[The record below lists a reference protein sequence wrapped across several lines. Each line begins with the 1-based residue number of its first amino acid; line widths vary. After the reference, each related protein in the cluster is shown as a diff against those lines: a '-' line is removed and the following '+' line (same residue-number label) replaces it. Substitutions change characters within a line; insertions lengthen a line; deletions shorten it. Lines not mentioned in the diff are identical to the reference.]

1 MIFNDIDWFSLIHW
15 SFRKIFRQV
24 FRFQK
29 IKCYEVL
36 GSSLLP
42 SSLPSTSYRG
52 VRSSR
57 SWSGLPSGSRF
68 RMRIK
73 NNCSR
78 FLFKLTSELF
88 IPKIFTRFRIRFR
101 SQILS
106 CQGVITWH
114 IKMSK
119 IWPRILRTIFV
130 LVMFSGLYNQVWS
143 SVWIMS
149 SMVILNKPEWT
160 GLKPRRT
167 KFLIIFIWI
176 RSGRY
181 E

>member
-101 SQILS
+101 H
-106 CQGVITWH
+106 GF
-114 IKMSK
+114 
-119 IWPRILRTIFV
+119 RILDFYLFPKLSDNGMV
-130 LVMFSGLYNQVWS
+130 HFLVQLRGDRFFD
-143 SVWIMS
+143 
-149 SMVILNKPEWT
+149 PE
-160 GLKPRRT
+160 KC
-167 KFLIIFIWI
+167 
-176 RSGRY
+176 
-181 E
+181 